1 MNLAEYPMI
10 ALERLTQLAMTADIR
25 KGPTQDCQL
34 EMEVRE
40 KEEEDR
46 IGYKRK
52 REERGG

>member
-1 MNLAEYPMI
+1 MNFAEYPMI

-25 KGPTQDCQL
+25 KGPTQDCQI

-46 IGYKRK
+46 V
-52 REERGG
+52 EEKK

>member
-1 MNLAEYPMI
+1 MV